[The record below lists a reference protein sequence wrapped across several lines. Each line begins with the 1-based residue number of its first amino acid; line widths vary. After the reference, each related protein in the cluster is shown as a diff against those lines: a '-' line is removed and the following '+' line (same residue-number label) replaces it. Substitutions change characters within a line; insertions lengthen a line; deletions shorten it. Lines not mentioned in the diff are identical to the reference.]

1 MRKFTSV
8 IFKDSLCGPTRWSV
22 KENKLRHVFPKGF
35 CDAVDLLCQHPH
47 TDPCVSR
54 TEVKSQHL
62 RDRIEQTQARI
73 DALEEEQGSNLE
85 NKSELQRLKQ
95 LKNLQA
101 DLENKK
107 TELVALQKPENQKN
121 REQAR
126 VDKLTIASKEKE
138 RDAVEER
145 LNSNKTLEELKEQET

>member
-1 MRKFTSV
+1 M
-8 IFKDSLCGPTRWSV
+8 
-22 KENKLRHVFPKGF
+22 
-35 CDAVDLLCQHPH
+35 
-47 TDPCVSR
+47 SR
-54 TEVKSQHL
+54 TEAKSQHL
-62 RDRIEQTQARI
+62 RDRTEQTQARI

-95 LKNLQA
+95 LKKNLQA
-101 DLENKK
+101 DLENG
-107 TELVALQKPENQKN
+107 ALQKLEKQKD

-145 LNSNKTLEELKEQET
+145 LNSTKTLEELKEQET